1 MTSTSTVQAEPQQA
15 LWALAAAGAA
25 ARCSGAPT
33 DGGGGG
39 SSAEPNS
46 RLVEAIRRYEAIVA
60 GAPQCVEAL
69 QQLSRLCNA
78 LGDVPEC

>member
-1 MTSTSTVQAEPQQA
+1 MQAEPQEA

-33 DGGGGG
+33 SSGGVDVGG
-39 SSAEPNS
+39 SSAEPNCT
-46 RLVEAIRRYEAIVA
+46 LAEAIRRYEAIVA